1 MPLPRDDTT
10 PPVTKMYFV
19 ELTDS
24 PPSVGASAVL
34 PHIADRRRCRRR
46 GPRARETASRRWESR
61 AAGAAAARVA
71 PTAPPGQVRARSSD
85 PARPGCRRRHPRA
98 GGRSRRARRRD
109 LPPARGC
116 LRLHPGRAGSL
127 DLARTCP
134 GGAVGATRA
143 AAAPAARDSHRRDAV
158 SRARGPRRRHRR
170 RSAICGS
177 TAEAPTEGGESV
189 SSTKYIFVTGGV
201 VSSLGEGIAAA
212 SLGRL
217 LVERG
222 LRVTIQKFDPY
233 INVDPGT
240 MSPFQHGE
248 VYVTDDGA
256 ETDLDLGHYERFIDR
271 SLSQVNN
278 VTTGRIYLSVIT
290 KERRGEYLGS
300 TVQVIPHI
308 TDEIK
313 AAIRRL
319 APDHDVVIT
328 EIGGTVGD
336 IESLP
341 FLEAIRQFRQ
351 EVGRDNTLF
360 IHLTLVPFI
369 AATAELKT
377 KPTQHSV
384 RELMQI
390 GIQPDILVCRTERPL
405 SEELKR
411 KIAQFCNV
419 DFGCVVESPDV
430 KSIYEIPL
438 KLHEQGLDKEVCHRL
453 HLETKEPDLRAWAQ
467 MVEKILAPAEH
478 VRIAV
483 VGKYTELADSYK
495 SVHEALGHG
504 GIANEC
510 GVQIEWISSDRFTD
524 QATAGELLRPYD
536 GLLVPGGFG
545 VRGIEGMLEA
555 IRWAREQKLPFFG
568 ICLGMQ
574 TAIIEFAR
582 DVVKLADTNSSEFA
596 PECENPVIAL
606 MRSQEGIQEM
616 GGTMRLGAYPCKLRP
631 GSRVSQAYGALEVS
645 ERHRHRYEV
654 SNAYR
659 DVLAEYGM
667 RCSGLS
673 PDGSLVEMI
682 ELPEHPW
689 FVGCQFHPEL
699 KSRPTR
705 PHPLFAGFVGAA
717 RQQRRARP
725 REAASRALAELTD

>member
-1 MPLPRDDTT
+1 
-10 PPVTKMYFV
+10 
-19 ELTDS
+19 
-24 PPSVGASAVL
+24 
-34 PHIADRRRCRRR
+34 
-46 GPRARETASRRWESR
+46 
-61 AAGAAAARVA
+61 
-71 PTAPPGQVRARSSD
+71 
-85 PARPGCRRRHPRA
+85 
-98 GGRSRRARRRD
+98 
-109 LPPARGC
+109 
-116 LRLHPGRAGSL
+116 
-127 DLARTCP
+127 
-134 GGAVGATRA
+134 
-143 AAAPAARDSHRRDAV
+143 
-158 SRARGPRRRHRR
+158 
-170 RSAICGS
+170 
-177 TAEAPTEGGESV
+177 V

-201 VSSLGEGIAAA
+201 VSSLGKGIAAA

-217 LVERG
+217 LAERG
-222 LRVTIQKFDPY
+222 LKVTIQKFDPY

-313 AAIRRL
+313 GAIRRL

-390 GIQPDILVCRTERPL
+390 GIQPDILICRTERPL
-405 SEELKR
+405 SEDLKR

-438 KLHEQGLDKEVCHRL
+438 KLNQQGLDKEVCTRL
-453 HLETKEPDLRAWAQ
+453 HLDTKDPDLRAWAA
-467 MVEKILAPAEH
+467 MVEKILHPPQQ
-478 VRIAV
+478 VKVAV

-495 SVHEALGHG
+495 SIHEALAHG
-504 GIANEC
+504 GFANEA
-510 GVQIEWISSDRFTD
+510 GVKVDWIASDRFTD
-524 QATAGELLRPYD
+524 QETTGELLGAYD
-536 GLLVPGGFG
+536 ALLVPGGFG
-545 VRGIEGMLEA
+545 VRGVEGMLEA
-555 IRWAREQKLPFFG
+555 IRWAREHKLPFFG
-568 ICLGMQ
+568 ICLGLQ

-582 DVVKLADTNSSEFA
+582 NVCKIANTNSSEFE

-616 GGTMRLGAYPCKLRP
+616 GGTMRLGAYPCRLRP
-631 GSRVSQAYGALEVS
+631 GSRVAQIYGAAEVS

-659 DVLAEYGM
+659 DVLAEFGM

-682 ELPEHPW
+682 ELPDHPW

-699 KSRPTR
+699 KSRPMR

-717 RQQRRARP
+717 LEHQKHIRRSGA
-725 REAASRALAELTD
+725 AASTSSELAELAD